1 MIALLCLLPLFIVL
15 TLLYMRQE
23 GFGRKASGERL
34 QRMQKSPNF
43 KDGKFQNLHNTPS
56 LTEGYTIPGV
66 MLEFLFKRNAN
77 RNPSGIIPSVKTDI
91 SNLPLNK
98 DVLVWFG
105 HSSYYIQLDG
115 KRILVDPVFSGN
127 ASPLSNSNKAF
138 PGSDIYTAADIP
150 PLDYL
155 FITHDHYDHLDHET
169 VVQLKTKVKKVICG
183 LGVGAH
189 LERWGYAA
197 SAIIEKDWNETIELE
212 KGFTVHTTPAR
223 HFSGRGF
230 IRNTTLW
237 LSYVLQTPTMKIFLG
252 GDSGYDIHFKEIGNT
267 YGPFDLAILENGQY
281 DIKWKYIHALPEE
294 VLQAAGELKAKKVLP
309 VHSGKFAMANHAW
322 DEPLKKVT
330 ELNKSLNIS
339 LVTPMIGEVVNLKDD
354 QQQFRQWWVAI
365 K

>member
-1 MIALLCLLPLFIVL
+1 MITFLYLLPLLIVL
-15 TLLYMRQE
+15 TFLYVRQE
-23 GFGRKASGERL
+23 RFGRKASGERL
-34 QRMQKSPNF
+34 QRIRESPHF
-43 KDGKFQNLHNTPS
+43 KKGKFQNLSHTPS
-56 LTEGYTIPGV
+56 LTEGYNLPGV
-66 MLEFLFKRNAN
+66 ILEFMFKRNAN
-77 RNPSGIIPSVKTDI
+77 RNPQSMIPSLKTDLLSI
-91 SNLPLNK
+91 PLDR

-115 KRILVDPVFSGN
+115 KHMLVDPVFSGN
-127 ASPLSNSNKAF
+127 ASPLANSNKAF
-138 PGSDIYTAADIP
+138 PGSDVYAPSDIP
-150 PLDYL
+150 ALDYL

-169 VVQLKTKVKKVICG
+169 VLQLRTKVKKVICG

-189 LERWGYAA
+189 LEHWGYAA
-197 SAIIEKDWNETIELE
+197 SMIIEKDWDETIELE
-212 KGFTVHTTPAR
+212 EGFTVHTTPAR

-237 LSYVLQTPTMKIFLG
+237 SSYVLQTPSMKLFLG
-252 GDSGYDIHFKEIGNT
+252 GDSGYDSHFKKIGDT

-294 VLQAAGELKAKKVLP
+294 VLQAASELKAKRVLP

-330 ELNKSLNIS
+330 ELNKSMNIP
-339 LVTPMIGEVVNLKDD
+339 LLTPMIGEVINLKDNN
-354 QQQFRQWWVAI
+354 QQFRQWWADL